1 MDFTRF
7 ERSFIPMSNTDQES
21 NSKGLLLSFAWMT
34 SNNHYS
40 LKAAKKEKGNESTLL
55 LAFFDLLEVL
65 SKSSWEDLTHLTKY
79 DSDKGGF
86 EELPVQAMKQ
96 GILDEMPSDLA
107 KRVESVLVFRF
118 NKGEDRLIAY
128 KLDNT
133 LYLLGFDLHF
143 KLYDHGN

>member
-1 MDFTRF
+1 MN
-7 ERSFIPMSNTDQES
+7 EKSNQ
-21 NSKGLLLSFAWMT
+21 KGLLLSLAWMT

-55 LAFFDLLEVL
+55 LALFDLLEVL
-65 SKSSWEDLTHLTKY
+65 SKTPWEDLTKLTKY
-79 DSDKGGF
+79 DTDKGGF
-86 EELPVQAMKQ
+86 EELPVQAMKP
-96 GILDEMPSDLA
+96 GILDEMPSDIA
-107 KRVESVLVFRF
+107 TQVKSVLVFRF

-128 KLDNT
+128 KVDNT

>member
-1 MDFTRF
+1 MN
-7 ERSFIPMSNTDQES
+7 ERSNQ
-21 NSKGLLLSFAWMT
+21 KGLLLSLAWMT

-55 LAFFDLLEVL
+55 LALFDLLEVL
-65 SKSSWEDLTHLTKY
+65 SKTPWEDLTHLTKY
-79 DSDKGGF
+79 DTDKGGF
-86 EELPVQAMKQ
+86 EELPVQAMKP
-96 GILDEMPSDLA
+96 GILDKVPSEVA
-107 KRVESVLVFRF
+107 KQVESVLVFRF

-128 KLDNT
+128 KVDNI